1 MYGTGALNDLDPNA
15 ECSNG
20 HPRYRTYVRTSTRA
34 LRYVRLKDFYIF
46 ILLNVNTEWVV
57 GIEVRDSDWC
67 HTANALNVMR
77 SLSLSLSL
85 ARSFDNVK

>member
-1 MYGTGALNDLDPNA
+1 MQNAATDTHGTVRTCVRFEYGQLYPLDDWL
-15 ECSNG
+15 
-20 HPRYRTYVRTSTRA
+20 HTSTRA

-67 HTANALNVMR
+67 QTANALNVI
-77 SLSLSLSL
+77 LSLSPSLS
-85 ARSFDNVK
+85 S